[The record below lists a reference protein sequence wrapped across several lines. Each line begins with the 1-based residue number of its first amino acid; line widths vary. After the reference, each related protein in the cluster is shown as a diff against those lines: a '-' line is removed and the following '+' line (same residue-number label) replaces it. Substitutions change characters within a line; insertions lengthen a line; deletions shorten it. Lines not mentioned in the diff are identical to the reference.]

1 MSQFNSEAEFEERN
15 DIIKDKGDELVFKG
29 STINLIRTTQR
40 NYIDLT
46 NIADNKA
53 NILISINSLMLTVL
67 IPIVFSN
74 YDFIMKYKLF
84 IPIILLSVTFLTTI
98 VCASLVITPFS
109 INRRFKKQTES
120 KTEMKSPFF
129 FQNYADK
136 SFDEYIQQLKDSTK
150 QKHIVSRVL
159 AYDLYEF
166 GLNLSS
172 KYKMIRL
179 TYKLFYT
186 GMIISF
192 AILILRLA
200 FI

>member
-1 MSQFNSEAEFEERN
+1 MSQYNQDN
-15 DIIKDKGDELVFKG
+15 DHKENDVPIPNDELIFKDG
-29 STINLIRTTQR
+29 IINLIRTTQR

-74 YDFIMKYKLF
+74 YDFIVKYQLF
-84 IPIILLSVTFLTTI
+84 IPIILLSITFLSTI
-98 VCASLVITPFS
+98 VCASLVITPFNTS
-109 INRRFKKQTES
+109 RKNKNKITEQTEL
-120 KTEMKSPFF
+120 KSPFF
-129 FQNYADK
+129 FNNYADK
-136 SFDEYIQQLKDSTK
+136 SFEEYVQQLKDSTQ

-172 KYKMIRL
+172 KYKMIKV

-192 AILILRLA
+192 AILIIRLA
-200 FI
+200 LI